1 MKDREK
7 DQKILNGSG
16 NRRTIVLLELE
27 RNILKQ
33 KWRKLSASQTK
44 HSSNRRL
51 RFLSDPTKKSKSK
64 MEHQKVWVPDP
75 VNGFVLGVIQDI
87 SSDEVTV
94 TTVAD
99 RKTVKVSYDS
109 IYPSGELINRD
120 FDDNCKACFFE
131 IRTNH

>member
-1 MKDREK
+1 
-7 DQKILNGSG
+7 
-16 NRRTIVLLELE
+16 
-27 RNILKQ
+27 
-33 KWRKLSASQTK
+33 
-44 HSSNRRL
+44 
-51 RFLSDPTKKSKSK
+51 

-94 TTVAD
+94 TTVND

-120 FDDNCKACFFE
+120 FDDNCKPNFVFNFE
-131 IRTNH
+131 IHRNSKNH